1 MLNID
6 ISIYVIFPSTET
18 FVSSY
23 SGVHK
28 YSRLYTLEII
38 EMQIARRY
46 AAEARLCTHRVLL
59 AVALAMASEAKK
71 SIEADVKAS
80 EKHIEDHKK
89 KITGNKVKGKI
100 TGNKGKGKI
109 KGKSVVKKV
118 PARIVKAMK
127 KVLASMKSMKKVG

>member
-1 MLNID
+1 
-6 ISIYVIFPSTET
+6 
-18 FVSSY
+18 
-23 SGVHK
+23 
-28 YSRLYTLEII
+28 
-38 EMQIARRY
+38 MQIARRY
-46 AAEARLCTHRVLL
+46 AAEARASADRALL

-89 KITGNKVKGKI
+89 ITGNKGKGKI

-127 KVLASMKSMKKVG
+127 KVLASMKSMKKVR